1 MAQCIFCGQKGMLV
15 SVDERGLCKTC
26 QASVQST
33 IDKNM
38 EAIRFAN
45 EQMHQA
51 GLDYPT
57 QIKDCDRIIDA
68 LEHLHVLENKGVKN
82 IMRQPIGSMV
92 QQAIQT
98 RRDLV
103 EKLVKEFYATAK
115 GKVDAATKT
124 EDKIQAAD
132 SAIATLQRMI
142 ETIGYSPLMEKA
154 QNDFR
159 KMVYQS
165 EFRMHIDKAETAEK
179 CSMLEDAQQEYEK
192 ALVYLEKLETDPKN
206 PSQTLIHLKNKIE
219 TVIVMV
225 ENSKP
230 RRDY

>member
-1 MAQCIFCGQKGMLV
+1 MLV

-26 QASVQST
+26 QASVQAT
-33 IDKNM
+33 IDKNL

-51 GLDYPT
+51 GVDYPT
-57 QIKDCDRIIDA
+57 QIKDCDKIIDA
-68 LEHLHVLENKGVKN
+68 LEQLHALENKGVKN
-82 IMRQPIGSMV
+82 IMRQPIGNMV

-98 RRDLV
+98 RRELV

-115 GKVDAATKT
+115 AKVDSATKMD
-124 EDKIQAAD
+124 DKIQAAD

-142 ETIGYSPLMEKA
+142 ETIGYSPLMDKA

-159 KMVYQS
+159 KMAYQS
-165 EFRMHIDKAETAEK
+165 EFRKHIDKAETAEK
-179 CSMLEDAQQEYEK
+179 CSLLEDAQQEFEQ
-192 ALVYLEKLETDPKN
+192 ALVYLEKLEADPNN

-219 TVIVMV
+219 TVKVMV